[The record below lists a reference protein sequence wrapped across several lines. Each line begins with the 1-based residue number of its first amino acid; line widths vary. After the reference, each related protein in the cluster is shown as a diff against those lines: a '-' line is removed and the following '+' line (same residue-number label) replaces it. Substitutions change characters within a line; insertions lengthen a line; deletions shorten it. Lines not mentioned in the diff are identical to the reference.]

1 MHVTTAIRVMV
12 HVVVRFR
19 LLLRMVIVCTVV
31 IVSG

>member
-12 HVVVRFR
+12 HVVFRFR